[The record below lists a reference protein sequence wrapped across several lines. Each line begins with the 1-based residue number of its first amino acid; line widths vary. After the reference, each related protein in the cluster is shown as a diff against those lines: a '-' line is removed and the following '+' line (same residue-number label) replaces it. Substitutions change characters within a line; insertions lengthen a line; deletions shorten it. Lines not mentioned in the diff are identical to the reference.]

1 MLQSIGMTCVHDAW
15 LKAKGAWTEFK
26 DESVRGLNRAKQY
39 ESSLDFKHFCDNSK
53 TQCEKND
60 EVRSAERNVRLEEE
74 NVEFGKKKEAA
85 AEDKVRHAKFRVE
98 EAAKMKKN

>member
-1 MLQSIGMTCVHDAW
+1 M
-15 LKAKGAWTEFK
+15 
-26 DESVRGLNRAKQY
+26 
-39 ESSLDFKHFCDNSK
+39 
-53 TQCEKND
+53 
-60 EVRSAERNVRLEEE
+60 RSAERNVRLEEE